1 MTQWT
6 GRLLVA
12 NALMY
17 FLAGP
22 GTLLSETLLLVP
34 AGMFVRPWTVV
45 TYMFLHGSF
54 THLFF
59 NLLVLFFFGPRLEAR
74 LGGRSFITLYLISGL
89 VAALFSLLTPFIRI
103 VGASGAIYGVV
114 LGYARFWPHD
124 RIYIWA
130 ILPVEARWLV
140 IGGTV
145 LSLWGIFL
153 LVSGAGAGGV
163 AHHAHLG
170 GFAGAYLYLRYRE
183 HTSPAAKFKKKVEG
197 GTRKGRNYD
206 RQAMERWSRID
217 PESLHEVNRE
227 ALRAVMEKLSKEGI
241 GSLSQREREFLDR
254 FSPS

>member
-1 MTQWT
+1 
-6 GRLLVA
+6 
-12 NALMY
+12 MY
-17 FLAGP
+17 FVAGP
-22 GTLLSETLLLVP
+22 RTPLSRALSFVP
-34 AGMFVRPWTVV
+34 VEILSQPWTIV

-59 NLLVLFFFGPRLEAR
+59 NLLVLFFFGPRLEDR
-74 LGGRSFITLYLISGL
+74 LGSRTFLTLYLISGV
-89 VAALFSLLTPFIRI
+89 VAALFSFLTPFVGV

-145 LSLWGIFL
+145 LSMWGIFL
-153 LVSGAGAGGV
+153 LVSGGAGAGGI

-170 GFAGAYLYLRYRE
+170 GFAGAYLYLKYRE
-183 HTSPAAKFKKKVEG
+183 HTSPAAKFKKKVYG
-197 GTRKGRNYD
+197 GTKKGRAHD
-206 RQAMERWSRID
+206 RQAVERWSSID
-217 PESLHEVNRE
+217 PESMHEVNRE
-227 ALRAVMEKLSKEGI
+227 ALRMVMDKLSKEGI

-254 FSPS
+254 FSTS

>member
-1 MTQWT
+1 MTTWT

-17 FLAGP
+17 FVAGP
-22 GTLLSETLLLVP
+22 RTLLSSALTFVP
-34 AGMFVRPWTVV
+34 IEILSRPWTVI

-74 LGGRSFITLYLISGL
+74 LGGRTFLTLYLVSGV
-89 VAALFSLLTPFIRI
+89 VAALFSFLTPFVGI
-103 VGASGAIYGVV
+103 VGASGSIYGVV

-197 GTRKGRNYD
+197 GTKKGRAYE
-206 RQAMERWSRID
+206 RQAVERWSSID
-217 PESLHEVNRE
+217 PESMHEVNRE
-227 ALRAVMEKLSKEGI
+227 ALHTVMEKLSKEGI
-241 GSLSQREREFLDR
+241 GSLTQREREFLDR